1 MQQQEVRQLVA
12 SWGHRARR
20 RTAQRTEDGWL
31 PAREPLRT
39 CPAAMRMLV
48 RSCAVTL
55 MSRSTGGE
63 GPSGRPGERRHARLL
78 ARLSPLTNSSLRG
91 VFFLCSQFCNV
102 TENELPYFF
111 SILLLSSSRALIFS
125 YFCKL
130 NFCFAL
136 IYFYFYFCSSFSF
149 FVLFSSGL
157 FFSFFS
163 LFVLSFVNRLMFP
176 GLLYYSSQI
185 KQRRSLLKLLVFLLF
200 FLIGFTITLC
210 HLLFFFW
217 IYYHSLSSS
226 FFFVL
231 R

>member
-1 MQQQEVRQLVA
+1 
-12 SWGHRARR
+12 
-20 RTAQRTEDGWL
+20 
-31 PAREPLRT
+31 
-39 CPAAMRMLV
+39 MRMLV

-63 GPSGRPGERRHARLL
+63 GPSARPGERHARLL

-102 TENELPYFF
+102 PENELPYFF

-136 IYFYFYFCSSFSF
+136 IYFYFCSSFSF
-149 FVLFSSGL
+149 L
-157 FFSFFS
+157 FFSRAACFS
-163 LFVLSFVNRLMFP
+163 LFPLFVLSFVNRLMFP
-176 GLLYYSSQI
+176 GLLDYSSQI
-185 KQRRSLLKLLVFLLF
+185 KRRRSLLKLLVFLLF

-210 HLLFFFW
+210 HLLFFLLDLL
-217 IYYHSLSSS
+217 SLSVI
-226 FFFVL
+226 FFFFF
-231 R
+231 

>member
-1 MQQQEVRQLVA
+1 
-12 SWGHRARR
+12 
-20 RTAQRTEDGWL
+20 
-31 PAREPLRT
+31 
-39 CPAAMRMLV
+39 MRMLV

-63 GPSGRPGERRHARLL
+63 GPSARPGERRHARLL

-102 TENELPYFF
+102 PENELPYFF
-111 SILLLSSSRALIFS
+111 FHTFAFLEPRSHFFLLLQIKLLLCSHLFLFLFLFIF
-125 YFCKL
+125 F
-130 NFCFAL
+130 
-136 IYFYFYFCSSFSF
+136 F

-185 KQRRSLLKLLVFLLF
+185 KQRRSLLKLLVFLFF

-217 IYYHSLSSS
+217 IYYHSLSSFFS
-226 FFFVL
+226 FKMSASGVEIL
-231 R
+231 VCLYIVHEI